1 MHTAPSSAPFSIY
14 TSATGSSKAPTAC
27 GMAWPGTFA
36 RMHPTH
42 HLTLV
47 YLLTC
52 ACRLCEILLGII
64 SACMP
69 SAAYGFRHKDS
80 VYHRILHPS
89 QYFGSRQY
97 ASKQYNSKQYH
108 SSVSKPVTPQGFAIA
123 DAEELIPRA
132 SQTQIRCE
140 TSVEVSSSEC
150 DAEEKAEAEAREER
164 PWEEAKD
171 VELAVLQPAHLV
183 APHKLQRRV
192 SVNDVEVQRVLTR
205 R

>member
-1 MHTAPSSAPFSIY
+1 VPSSAPSSTY
-14 TSATGSSKAPTAC
+14 TSANGSSQAPTAY
-27 GMAWPGTFA
+27 GMAWPATSA
-36 RMHPTH
+36 RMYHTH
-42 HLTLV
+42 YLKLV
-47 YLLTC
+47 YSLTC
-52 ACRLCEILLGII
+52 ACRLCEILLGIT
-64 SACMP
+64 SACLP

-97 ASKQYNSKQYH
+97 ASKQYNSRQYH
-108 SSVSKPVTPQGFAIA
+108 SSISKPVTPQGFAIA

-132 SQTQIRCE
+132 SRTQIRCE

-150 DAEEKAEAEAREER
+150 DAEEKMEAREEQ

-171 VELAVLQPAHLV
+171 VELAVLEPAHLA

-192 SVNDVEVQRVLTR
+192 SVNDVEVQRVMSR

>member
-1 MHTAPSSAPFSIY
+1 
-14 TSATGSSKAPTAC
+14 
-27 GMAWPGTFA
+27 
-36 RMHPTH
+36 
-42 HLTLV
+42 
-47 YLLTC
+47 
-52 ACRLCEILLGII
+52 
-64 SACMP
+64 MP

-80 VYHRILHPS
+80 VYNRILHPS

-97 ASKQYNSKQYH
+97 ASKQYNSRQYH
-108 SSVSKPVTPQGFAIA
+108 SSISKPVTPQGFAIA

-132 SQTQIRCE
+132 SRTQIRCE

-150 DAEEKAEAEAREER
+150 DAEEKVEAREEQ

-171 VELAVLQPAHLV
+171 VELAILQPAHLA